1 MNGTYYKNP
10 TFLGNED
17 ITGYWV
23 STPVDTEGSGS
34 YMTAVA
40 RDYMDGALVFE
51 LTGHMSGDEMLDI
64 EVSDYLADI
73 IDSVQFVN

>member
-1 MNGTYYKNP
+1 
-10 TFLGNED
+10 
-17 ITGYWV
+17 
-23 STPVDTEGSGS
+23 
-34 YMTAVA
+34 
-40 RDYMDGALVFE
+40 MDGALVFE